1 MQLGR
6 PEWPCSIEAFKVS
19 IRAWQS
25 VNPVPLPVLY
35 SYNTSKR
42 AYRAT
47 VHRRLRGG
55 GGASLFRDGVSR
67 SEAWDGRDADL
78 FRPLIRACTGSL
90 CRLPPV
96 VLNRTG
102 TLPVRSIVLVR
113 VTGVSR
119 VSFNRCVPCVPCVR
133 SHTQTHIHIHTS
145 TSHTKAGPARGRFK
159 MATCPW

>member
-6 PEWPCSIEAFKVS
+6 PEWPCSSRGFQSFNSSLAVS
-19 IRAWQS
+19 QS
-25 VNPVPLPVLY
+25 STPTGTVQLQHEQACVPRDGTPA
-35 SYNTSKR
+35 S
-42 AYRAT
+42 
-47 VHRRLRGG
+47 
-55 GGASLFRDGVSR
+55 SLFRDGVSR